1 MDFRLVELN
10 ADTRRFGR
18 EVRAFLDK
26 SYTPIAEYRADELT
40 FERGPDPDFVY
51 LLASKGWITPE
62 WPIEEGGAGLSPIEC
77 WLLTREFARRHVPEL
92 RDGRIERA
100 VRRFGGDELKAE
112 YLLRAA
118 RGKAIACLGYSEPD
132 SGSDLAAAKTKATLD
147 SDGWIINGQKTFT
160 TKANYADY
168 CWLLT
173 RTNQEAPK
181 HRGLT
186 MFLVP
191 MDTAGI
197 QVLPIQTLAGSRT
210 NSVFFSDVRV
220 LDKYR
225 VGSVDDGWNVIAGPL
240 YEEHGA
246 LSGDSVQGFDPING
260 QGVLATKALEDLLE
274 RAESWA
280 RSVPRPDGTLPIN
293 DPIVRRHLAQV
304 ALDIEVCWN
313 TPAEMGKVIA
323 SETFVRVSAEV
334 IDLIGPGAV
343 LNRDV
348 YGSTGDGMIA
358 WAHRYAQGTV
368 TWGGTVEVFRNN
380 IAQRRLG
387 LPRPPGPVSAR

>member
-1 MDFRLVELN
+1 MDFSLVQLD

-26 SYTPIAEYRADELT
+26 HHTPIAEHRADELT
-40 FERGPDPDFVY
+40 FERGPDPDFVNH
-51 LLASKGWITPE
+51 LASKGWITPE
-62 WPIEEGGAGLSPIEC
+62 WPVEEGGAGLSPIEC
-77 WLLTREFARRHVPEL
+77 WVLSMEFARRHVPEL

-100 VRRFGGDELKAE
+100 VRRFGGDALKAE
-112 YLLRAA
+112 YLQRAA
-118 RGKAIACLGYSEPD
+118 RGRAIACLGYSEPD
-132 SGSDLAAAKTKATLD
+132 SGSDLAAAKAKATLD
-147 SDGWIINGQKTFT
+147 SEGWIINGQKTFT
-160 TKANYADY
+160 TKANYAHY

-173 RTNQEAPK
+173 RTNQKAPK
-181 HRGLT
+181 HSGLT

-191 MDTAGI
+191 MDTPGI

-225 VGSVDDGWNVIAGPL
+225 VGSVDDGWNVVAGPL

-246 LSGDSVQGFDPING
+246 LSGDRVQGFDPING

-274 RAESWA
+274 RAEIWA
-280 RSVPRPDGTLPIN
+280 RSVSRSDGTLPIN

-323 SETFVRVSAEV
+323 SETFVRVSAEI
-334 IDLIGPGAV
+334 IDLIGPGAL
-343 LNRDV
+343 LNRGV
-348 YGSTGDGMIA
+348 SGSTGDGMIA

-387 LPRPPGPVSAR
+387 LPRPPSPVSAR